1 MEEVTKCR
9 YIDCVDIREK
19 EQILHELPVC
29 DTGLCVMWLINSG
42 HVDLIG
48 SDLDALRSMKFFICN
63 NHFTE
68 DCYLSKGTLKENAVP
83 SPHWSAVSRT
93 LRNLKIRRV
102 GILLRST
109 FLSLNLFLNLFLKA
123 FVKLNAQ
130 LPRLLPRLSPLRLF
144 LLLLLLLLLFL
155 LSPLLTAL
163 LITLLTI
170 VNDRHV

>member
-29 DTGLCVMWLINSG
+29 DTGLCVRWLINSG

-102 GILLRST
+102 GIFLRFT
-109 FLSLNLFLNLFLKA
+109 FLPFLLCCAFLKFFKCQA
-123 FVKLNAQ
+123 FNAQ
-130 LPRLLPRLSPLRLF
+130 LPRLLPILSLYYYCYYYYF
-144 LLLLLLLLLFL
+144 CY
-155 LSPLLTAL
+155 
-163 LITLLTI
+163 
-170 VNDRHV
+170 HHC

>member
-9 YIDCVDIREK
+9 YIDCVDTREK

-29 DTGLCVMWLINSG
+29 DTGLCVRWLINSG

-48 SDLDALRSMKFFICN
+48 SDLDALRSMKFFVCN

-83 SPHWSAVSRT
+83 SPHWSAVSRK

-102 GILLRST
+102 NIFST
-109 FLSLNLFLNLFLKA
+109 VYLFLILIFKA
-123 FVKLNAQ
+123 FRNVNVKYLK
-130 LPRLLPRLSPLRLF
+130 LHYIIL
-144 LLLLLLLLLFL
+144 
-155 LSPLLTAL
+155 
-163 LITLLTI
+163 
-170 VNDRHV
+170 